1 MNAVT
6 QFPHTEK
13 YARCIQ
19 LSKNVHWEIDAHVI
33 RGRSFDTAKKY
44 LPDGL
49 SLLGDVQGLSEA
61 ERRFAS
67 QIQGRTYANIFGLVE
82 RYITAKMVEIGSEH
96 SLGDQ
101 TALEAMLR
109 FSQEE
114 LKHQVLFRRIED
126 MMAAVM
132 PKGYCFD
139 IDSNSVAAAV
149 LGKSHWAVLLLT
161 LHIEL
166 FVQKHYRESIEPD
179 PQLSELFKDVFLYHW
194 KDECQHVLLDEL
206 EVKRHD
212 RTLSLEERDRGVD
225 DFIALVA
232 AVDGI
237 LQVQAKADASY
248 FAAQCGRTLSG
259 GEVDTMAK
267 HFLGAYRWQYILS
280 GADHPRFRS
289 ILGGLINPDQAKRI
303 EAAVAGLR

>member
-19 LSKNVHWEIDAHVI
+19 LSKNVRWEIDADVI

-49 SLLGDVQGLSEA
+49 SLLGDMDGLTDA

-67 QIQGRTYANIFGLVE
+67 QVQGRTYANIFGMVE
-82 RYITAKMVEIGSEH
+82 RYITAKMVEIGAEH

-114 LKHQVLFRRIED
+114 LKHQDLFRRIEA

-132 PKGYCFD
+132 PAGYRFD
-139 IDSNSVAAAV
+139 IDPSAVAAAV
-149 LGKSHWAVLLLT
+149 LGRSHWAVLLLT

-179 PQLSELFKDVFLYHW
+179 AELSELFKDVFLYHW

-206 EVKRHD
+206 EMKRHD
-212 RTLSLEERDRGVD
+212 ATLSLDERERGVD
-225 DFIALVA
+225 DFIDLVA

-237 LQVQAKADASY
+237 LQLQAKADATY
-248 FAAQCGRTLSG
+248 FATQCGRKLAG
-259 GEVDTMAK
+259 AEVDAMAK
-267 HFLGAYRWQYILS
+267 HFLAAYRWQYILS

-289 ILGGLINPDQAKRI
+289 MLGSLVNADQGKRI
-303 EAAVAGLR
+303 AAAVAGLR